1 MKIILKNSQVLFQ
14 KQLTKVLGTM
24 LGLANSPK
32 VVNFNNGTWVDT
44 VSGKGNANI
53 YKIDIPIGC
62 TSLTVTNIGGSDAVG
77 TDGKYSGSGQCALTS
92 SDIVLDGSTSLASVK
107 NGKAEQT
114 YDSTNDCLNI
124 VLPSGTKCVL
134 LYEYFTMQYG
144 NSPDSIQV
152 IYNAD

>member
-1 MKIILKNSQVLFQ
+1 MKIILRNSQVLFQ
-14 KQLTKVLGTM
+14 KQLHKVLGTM
-24 LGLANSPK
+24 LGLANTPN
-32 VVNFNNGTWVDT
+32 VVNFYTGEWGATFE
-44 VSGKGNANI
+44 GKGNANI

-62 TSLTVTNIGGSDAVG
+62 TSLTVTNIGGSDAVN
-77 TDGKYSGSGQCALTS
+77 TNGKYWGSGQCALTS
-92 SDIVLDGSTSLASVK
+92 SDIVLDGSTSLVSVK

-152 IYNAD
+152 VFKKN